1 MRGTLHILGAGP
13 ALSLQ
18 DLGRSGYLAKGL
30 TRGGAA
36 DLRALHE
43 GAALLG
49 QAPDCAAIEMMGMGG
64 SFETDTDTVIALT
77 GAEMAA
83 TLDGAP
89 VIWNASHALPAGA
102 KLVIG
107 AARAG
112 TYGYLHVAGGV
123 DTPPEMGARS
133 AHLTAGIGALLRAG
147 DTLPIRASQI
157 RSGLHLTP
165 ENRLTG
171 GMIRMVASFQSACF
185 SSQTRARFYDTVF
198 RRDLRA
204 NRQGVRLDPGGAGF
218 HAEGG
223 LSIVSEVITPGDIQ
237 VTGDGAPYV
246 LMCESQTTG
255 GYPRIGTVIP
265 SDLPKVAQA
274 PVGAELRFE
283 LVSVEEA
290 IAAETRAR
298 AEIKDLSSHVTPLLR
313 DPHDIADLLGY
324 QLVSGAVSAT
334 ADPFA
339 TQGEQP

>member
-1 MRGTLHILGAGP
+1 MSGALTILSAGP

-18 DLGRSGYLAKGL
+18 DLGRRGYLAKGL

-64 SFETDTDTVIALT
+64 TFEADVDTVIALT

-89 VIWNASHALPAGA
+89 LIWNASHALSAGA
-102 KLVIG
+102 KLVIAG
-107 AARAG
+107 VRAG
-112 TYGYLHVAGGV
+112 TYGYLHVAGGF

-133 AHLTAGIGALLRAG
+133 AHLTAGIGALLQAS
-147 DTLPIRASQI
+147 DSLPIEASHA
-157 RSGLHLTP
+157 RPGLFLTP
-165 ENRLTG
+165 EGRLSG
-171 GMIRMVASFQSACF
+171 GVIRMVLSFQSALF
-185 SSQTRARFYDTVF
+185 SDATRARFGETVF
-198 RRDLRA
+198 RRDPRA
-204 NRQGVRLDPGGAGF
+204 NRQGVRLDMAGDGF

-255 GYPRIGTVIP
+255 GYPRIGTVLP
-265 SDLPKVAQA
+265 CDLPKVAQA
-274 PVGAELRFE
+274 PAGAELRFQV
-283 LVSVEEA
+283 VSLEEA

-298 AEIKDLSSHVTPLLR
+298 AEIKALPSRIARLVR
-313 DPHDIADLLGY
+313 DPHDIADLLSY
-324 QLVSGAVSAT
+324 QLISGAVSAA

-339 TQGEQP
+339 TTGEQP